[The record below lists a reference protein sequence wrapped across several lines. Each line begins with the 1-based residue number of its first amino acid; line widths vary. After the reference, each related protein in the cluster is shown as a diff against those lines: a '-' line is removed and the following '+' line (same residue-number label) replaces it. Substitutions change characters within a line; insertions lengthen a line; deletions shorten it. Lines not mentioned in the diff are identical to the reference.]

1 MNFDYIKKMAEELRN
16 EIEKIE
22 IRNELL
28 QQVDEST
35 LRKIITI

>member
-28 QQVDEST
+28 QQVDEIT